1 MVKNIKS
8 NFTEMVFMMKKTLNK
23 SFGQINSSHITII
36 NHIKIRCCYIFHAKS
51 VTKLRYIIT
60 VI

>member
-1 MVKNIKS
+1 MMAKNIKI

-36 NHIKIRCCYIFHAKS
+36 NHIKIRCCYIFYAKM
-51 VTKLRYIIT
+51 IT
-60 VI
+60 NL